1 MSDLLMTDNGTRDIV
16 NFDAQTGALDAPS
29 WLIPTRTLAN
39 RGLGRQR
46 GQLGSLHLEE
56 VRDHLKV
63 LSDKQQAHDYDRS
76 FSQLHVDFQ
85 SGRVIAQFLG
95 PNGLEGEPMLVHKN
109 AYTQMCSS
117 LLPRSGGNFLLE
129 LASTGEQGRKA
140 ATGNW
145 FLFRK
150 GQEVPRM
157 IRTVYT
163 RDPVS
168 GKVMPMIRSQHSQG
182 YGTYDNLTFVQN
194 LLDNAPELADMPV
207 IHWKLS
213 DTGMRLRFAT
223 TPTDQIE
230 LRKPVPIIEGWNSE
244 VGQRRVGLVAGSWK
258 LLCWNG
264 MSHWDKGTEFHWR
277 HWGNSE
283 RIEQGV
289 ESAICELRTAANG
302 VVEAY
307 DAAGDIFVED
317 TFGFIETELKRA
329 KVSGAHIS
337 AAQEALSDETTTEGN
352 RLTSVVDAI
361 TLAAQDLDL
370 FLQADLESAAART
383 MQRGRAIARD
393 NGGRIPA
400 VAA

>member
-1 MSDLLMTDNGTRDIV
+1 MTDNGTNIV
-16 NFDAQTGALDAPS
+16 NFDAQTGALEAPS
-29 WLIPTRTLAN
+29 WLIPHRTLAN

-46 GQLGSLHLEE
+46 GELGSLHLEE

-63 LSDKQQAHDYDRS
+63 LADKQQAHDYDRS

-109 AYTQMCSS
+109 AYSQMCDK

-150 GQEVPRM
+150 GSEVPVM
-157 IRTVYT
+157 FRTVYT
-163 RDPVS
+163 RDPLS
-168 GKVMPMIRSQHSQG
+168 GKVMPMIRAQQSQG
-182 YGTYDNLTFVQN
+182 YGVYDNLTLVEDM
-194 LLDNAPELADMPV
+194 LSNAPELRDMPV
-207 IHWKLS
+207 IHWKLT
-213 DTGMRLRFAT
+213 DTAMRLRFAMQ
-223 TPTDQIE
+223 PTDQIE
-230 LRKPVPIIEGWNSE
+230 LHKPIPILEGWNSE
-244 VGQRRVGLVAGSWK
+244 AGQRNVILQAGAWK
-258 LLCWNG
+258 LICWNG
-264 MSHWDKGTEFHWR
+264 ISHWDTTAQFKWR
-277 HWGNSE
+277 HYGNST

-289 ESAICELRTAANG
+289 ESALNEIRTAANG

-317 TFGFIETELKRA
+317 VFGFIERELKRE
-329 KVSGAHIS
+329 KVTGAQIS
-337 AAQEALSDETTTEGN
+337 AAQSALDDETTTQGN

-370 FLQADLESAAART
+370 FLQSDLERAAART
-383 MQRGRAIARD
+383 MQRGRSIARD

-400 VAA
+400 AA